1 MYLRYLRN
9 KMYLRYLR
17 SLPSKVSF
25 VPSKEINLI
34 RQLSNLT
41 DIGNHVTVSFNI
53 DRLFN
58 ISISHVIYIIWHLI
72 ISCIV
77 DSRSDSISVGCN
89 IFRVAHVFPPI
100 APSLDGERASR
111 LQRCCWATNMQ
122 ISHSTCGGSI
132 AAFTKRNIFPTRRYA
147 LIRGQYVYMVFIMIL
162 LIRFHIQ

>member
-58 ISISHVIYIIWHLI
+58 ISISHVIYII
-72 ISCIV
+72 
-77 DSRSDSISVGCN
+77 
-89 IFRVAHVFPPI
+89 
-100 APSLDGERASR
+100 
-111 LQRCCWATNMQ
+111 
-122 ISHSTCGGSI
+122 
-132 AAFTKRNIFPTRRYA
+132 
-147 LIRGQYVYMVFIMIL
+147 
-162 LIRFHIQ
+162 